1 MEQLD
6 ISDNLISN
14 IEGDAF
20 QAMDRLRVLKLSR
33 NKLTRFNSD
42 VFNGAHNIQHL
53 ELADNFITEFPTV
66 ALKVFT
72 GLRYLNLS
80 ANVIRVSYNISK
92 QNHYILVSLWISRKL
107 NITFSITVYVRSC
120 SKRACCCHLGA
131 KVSTIFDVSHKGILK
146 FFLTI
151 YNNIYDQNSPTI
163 YV

>member
-14 IEGDAF
+14 IEGDAL

-33 NKLTRFNSD
+33 NKLTRLNSD

-80 ANVIRVSYNISK
+80 ANVIHVSCNICK
-92 QNHYILVSLWISRKL
+92 KNHYILVSLHNRL
-107 NITFSITVYVRSC
+107 VEN
-120 SKRACCCHLGA
+120 A
-131 KVSTIFDVSHKGILK
+131 ILP
-146 FFLTI
+146 
-151 YNNIYDQNSPTI
+151 S
-163 YV
+163 